1 MKLGYW
7 GVAAVLAWL
16 CLVLVCETKPL
27 NHLNWLKISSHRK
40 KRQVSYP
47 TPATTSATITPY
59 PPTESAQ
66 QASTTYN
73 PWLNGTTGA
82 STVTPWYNRTTS
94 PYTSYPTTTTGAAFL
109 NSSSSPNADCS
120 QNLTGTYGSFSSPG
134 AGSSYSPNLDCL
146 YTIPSPPAGSQIDIT
161 FQLFHL
167 EEHSSCGY
175 DFVSFSYNSQKI
187 CGQKSTPVSYSFVS
201 QERDFKIHF
210 HTDGSAEY
218 RGFVATFL
226 IQERLA
232 WTTSVSTATP
242 WYYRTTSPYTS
253 YPPTGSAQQP
263 STTYNP
269 WLNWTTGASTVTPWY
284 NRTTSPYTS
293 YATTTTGNAF
303 LNSSSSPNPDCSQNL
318 TGTYGSFSSPGAG
331 SSYSP
336 NLDCLYTIPSP
347 PAGSQI
353 DITFQLFHL
362 EEHSSCGY
370 DFVSFSYN
378 SQKIC
383 GQKSTPVSYSYNTF
397 GGDFAIH
404 FVTDRSIVRR
414 GFVLEY
420 SFEENSCY
428 HVLTDTEGQIQV
440 PGNGIANY
448 SPNLDC
454 MFTIRPP
461 AGGPWVV
468 NITLDEFDIQRY
480 YSYSSNYFSTSCSN
494 DYMQILYDGYSSSR
508 MCGTRTSPIS
518 YKYNI
523 FESDLNITFHSDSST
538 ERSGFNITYT
548 YSNNPCVTDLDQN
561 SGTIRT
567 PVVEGGLTYPAD
579 TLCIYYLD
587 LGDSLKTVTFSV
599 RLFDV
604 SCGDYFSINGQ
615 RFCGSRLT
623 QTSFPLIGRINITF
637 VSNSIG
643 AGRGVDV
650 DYHVTNYTCDQ
661 VYRTTSGS
669 IDSYSVSRLA
679 LTHDVDCDYVV
690 RPPYYPFVIT
700 MFFSPFYMP
709 HNYMNSSVTCS
720 GSYVEINDTQYCGT
734 VYGQYNITS
743 VGPELSVR
751 YHHSATAV
759 AGTREVYHIYYS
771 TRPVSCNVTLTDT
784 VGYINSYTGYGS
796 APVYSRSYNDSA
808 HCIFTIKGDN
818 AEGQTIVFRLNQ
830 FQLEDRDNSTS
841 LCKDYVDMNGEERL
855 CGYQYGNRSFSFDG
869 TFVVT
874 FTSDNSQTNM
884 GFNIH
889 YNIVPDGCLVSIFS
903 TEGTLRSPVTSNG
916 LYHNN
921 LDCRYTLSSPY
932 SMAKITVTVNRF
944 DLEPPSYS
952 STNCYNDYVY
962 YTDGS
967 YSSGRYCGF
976 VAAGTTFIWYTSARQ
991 FDLVFHSNNE
1001 VSRPGFDVSYT
1012 IEEDRC
1018 DQVLSATS
1026 GTIRSPVNSTGLYRS
1041 NLNCTYIIRPPTQ
1054 GPYRFNLTFSQFDVQ
1069 RTYYNSSS
1077 YSLSTSCYYDYVET
1091 RFSGLN
1097 STSRLCGRMSS
1108 ARTYF
1113 YNTFGG
1119 DFAIHFVTD
1128 RSIVRRGFVLEYSF
1142 EENSCYH
1149 VATDTEGQIQVPGNG
1164 IANYSPNLDC
1174 LFTIRPPAGPMGC

>member
-1 MKLGYW
+1 MALRQCTVVPNGSTHCIFTIKRDDAAGQTIVFRLNQFQLEDRDNSTFLCKDYVDMNGEERLCGYQY
-7 GVAAVLAWL
+7 GNRSFSFDGTFVVTFISDNSQTNMGFNIHYNIVPDGCLVSIFSTEGTLRSPVTSNGLYHNNLDCRYTLSSPYSMAKITVTVNRFDLEPPSYSSTNCYNDYVYYTDGSYTSGRYCGFVAAGTTFIWYTSARQFD
-16 CLVLVCETKPL
+16 LVFHSNNEVSRPGFD
-27 NHLNWLKISSHRK
+27 
-40 KRQVSYP
+40 VSY
-47 TPATTSATITPY
+47 TIEEDRCDQVLSATSGTIRSPVNSTGLY
-59 PPTESAQ
+59 RSNLNCTYIIRPPTQGPYRFNLTFSQ
-66 QASTTYN
+66 FDVQRTY
-73 PWLNGTTGA
+73 
-82 STVTPWYNRTTS
+82 Y
-94 PYTSYPTTTTGAAFL
+94 
-109 NSSSSPNADCS
+109 NSSSYSLSTSCYYDYVE
-120 QNLTGTYGSFSSPG
+120 TRFSG
-134 AGSSYSPNLDCL
+134 
-146 YTIPSPPAGSQIDIT
+146 
-161 FQLFHL
+161 
-167 EEHSSCGY
+167 
-175 DFVSFSYNSQKI
+175 
-187 CGQKSTPVSYSFVS
+187 
-201 QERDFKIHF
+201 
-210 HTDGSAEY
+210 
-218 RGFVATFL
+218 
-226 IQERLA
+226 
-232 WTTSVSTATP
+232 
-242 WYYRTTSPYTS
+242 
-253 YPPTGSAQQP
+253 
-263 STTYNP
+263 
-269 WLNWTTGASTVTPWY
+269 
-284 NRTTSPYTS
+284 
-293 YATTTTGNAF
+293 
-303 LNSSSSPNPDCSQNL
+303 LNSTSRLCGRMSSAR
-318 TGTYGSFSSPGAG
+318 TYF
-331 SSYSP
+331 
-336 NLDCLYTIPSP
+336 
-347 PAGSQI
+347 
-353 DITFQLFHL
+353 
-362 EEHSSCGY
+362 
-370 DFVSFSYN
+370 
-378 SQKIC
+378 
-383 GQKSTPVSYSYNTF
+383 YNTF